1 MKKVL
6 LLEDYLKIGEDS
18 ISEGYDQ
25 EFIEEA
31 LVVSEAEE
39 IIDSIF
45 EAKGDEEGKV
55 KKFAK
60 GVMSFFR
67 GDLKKIRTLGN
78 ELKDSSVKKVTAKYE
93 VEDKRRKLDDAVSNG
108 KLDSEKAKQKKDD
121 LATLQKD
128 KEATLANKI
137 TDVKAEIDQIASDAG
152 TGAADSAASAVK
164 IAASLAANREILKYV
179 EDREEKTAIVS
190 KMKDQTSRIKDIQT
204 GLKDDIEDAKAGKS
218 PKPEAKPEAK
228 PDAKPEAKPEAKPD
242 AKPEV
247 KVPPKKE
254 PDEKKPESSD
264 EKTMRVRQQLTSA
277 QNDLRNTEN
286 AIEALEKKMKDISTG
301 KVKFKSE
308 EEKNAAKKDLSLKI
322 DSKKVDIPDLK
333 DILKDA
339 TDEWQKNE
347 VEISKKDPKNNNP
360 EVKVPPKKEPKPNS
374 EPEPKRDRN
383 FTYKDVSGK
392 TKYVTAEDIDKA
404 KEKVKKFNADIDLGT
419 IKEA

>member
-45 EAKGDEEGKV
+45 EAKGDEEGGKV

-93 VEDKRRKLDDAVSNG
+93 VEDKRRKLDDAVAGG

-121 LATLQKD
+121 LTTLQKD

-179 EDREEKTAIVS
+179 EDREKKTAIVS
-190 KMKDQTSRIKDIQT
+190 KMKEQTTKIKDIQT
-204 GLKDDIEDAKAGKS
+204 ELKNAAENAKTGKTQETPKTNTTSKPSEETKKDPADNLASARAELTKAQNNLRDLKGAISAKTSRITDLKAGKYDKKEIKDPES
-218 PKPEAKPEAK
+218 LIKKLEDEKARMESDLPDYENDVKTLVKDADEAEAKYYSSKKGK
-228 PDAKPEAKPEAKPD
+228 PKA
-242 AKPEV
+242 
-247 KVPPKKE
+247 
-254 PDEKKPESSD
+254 
-264 EKTMRVRQQLTSA
+264 EKT
-277 QNDLRNTEN
+277 
-286 AIEALEKKMKDISTG
+286 
-301 KVKFKSE
+301 
-308 EEKNAAKKDLSLKI
+308 AK
-322 DSKKVDIPDLK
+322 
-333 DILKDA
+333 
-339 TDEWQKNE
+339 
-347 VEISKKDPKNNNP
+347 
-360 EVKVPPKKEPKPNS
+360 
-374 EPEPKRDRN
+374 
-383 FTYKDVSGK
+383 
-392 TKYVTAEDIDKA
+392 AE
-404 KEKVKKFNADIDLGT
+404 
-419 IKEA
+419 